1 MGAPDFSYYRDNTE
15 PLVAQPTAEFP
26 SSSHSDPLPDQK
38 RSFANL
44 NTPQLDTY
52 LVIEVVSEDE
62 IEVDNKVRRIVG
74 SKRVAKRRR
83 TGQTLP
89 LPPTPAFSFKCAV
102 STPQMADADG
112 EVGVPFKRWSSRL
125 TCVFVQ
131 EVQAIPAQLPVAAS
145 SDPQAHTIALPLPS
159 PLHQNDQLHRHLDI
173 DMSSVN

>member
-1 MGAPDFSYYRDNTE
+1 MGAPDFSYYRDDTE

-26 SSSHSDPLPDQK
+26 SSSHSDQLSDQK

-74 SKRVAKRRR
+74 SKRVAKHRR

-89 LPPTPAFSFKCAV
+89 LSPTPAFSFKCM
-102 STPQMADADG
+102 PNADG
-112 EVGVPFKRWSSRL
+112 EVGVPFKRLSSRL
-125 TCVFVQ
+125 TRAFVQ
-131 EVQAIPAQLPVAAS
+131 EVQATPAQLPVAAS

-159 PLHQNDQLHRHLDI
+159 PLHQSDQLHRHLDI

>member
-26 SSSHSDPLPDQK
+26 SSSHSDPQT

-89 LPPTPAFSFKCAV
+89 LPPTPAFSFKCTV
-102 STPQMADADG
+102 SMPQMADGDG
-112 EVGVPFKRWSSRL
+112 E
-125 TCVFVQ
+125 
-131 EVQAIPAQLPVAAS
+131 EVQAIRAQLPVAVTG
-145 SDPQAHTIALPLPS
+145 DPQTHTIALPLPS
-159 PLHQNDQLHRHLDI
+159 PLHQSDQLHRHLDI
-173 DMSSVN
+173 GMNSVN